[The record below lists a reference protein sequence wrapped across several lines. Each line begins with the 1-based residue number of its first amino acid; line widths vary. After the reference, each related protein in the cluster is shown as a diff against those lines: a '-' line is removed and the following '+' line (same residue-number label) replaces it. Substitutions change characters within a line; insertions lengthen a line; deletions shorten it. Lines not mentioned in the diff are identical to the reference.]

1 MREREREQKRARKTG
16 MKAKCKW
23 GDSVREIMRNN
34 KRGEKGRKRKREER
48 KSLG

>member
-1 MREREREQKRARKTG
+1 

-48 KSLG
+48 KSLGVADVLNLIIVTI